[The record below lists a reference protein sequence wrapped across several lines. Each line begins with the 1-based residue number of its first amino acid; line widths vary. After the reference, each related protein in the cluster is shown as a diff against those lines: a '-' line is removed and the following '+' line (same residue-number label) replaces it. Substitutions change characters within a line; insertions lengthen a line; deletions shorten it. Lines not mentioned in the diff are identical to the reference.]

1 MTPVLTELFLYIP
14 YRNEYLGFISFF
26 NRGPT
31 PLFICVKSELD
42 FAAITAAGSPEG
54 SVLQPSSN
62 PFKALNENGV
72 KKFAWLP
79 GSANPVIHHQQ
90 QQQRGGGWVGG

>member
-1 MTPVLTELFLYIP
+1 M
-14 YRNEYLGFISFF
+14 GFISFF
-26 NRGPT
+26 KRGPT

-42 FAAITAAGSPEG
+42 FAPITPTGSPEG

-62 PFKALNENGV
+62 PFKALNENRV

-79 GSANPVIHHQQ
+79 GSANPVIHQ
-90 QQQRGGGWVGG
+90 QQQRGGGGGQCKREK